1 MLLHVAP
8 KMIFHEV
15 SLSCRST
22 FVLLPVCPV
31 NSSQNEQN
39 EHTSTW
45 FFLRKCDNF
54 CCLSKADN
62 IGRELTCTGQVFM
75 KIELCSRLSSQT
87 VCCTTAK
94 PVGPLRMFAL
104 RSAVVLT
111 YLVVATGRRHADSL
125 GQLNPEDVAKA
136 EEKTAEVLESLT
148 PHGGDGKMIPIEAS
162 FQVASTM
169 GDMPVKTKMTL
180 LMSHVSTASDSETPS
195 LVCQLTA
202 KNEVAAS
209 NFAKSLKEYWDAKVA
224 FLGMAPPV
232 TCPCQGCKAFNY
244 MNIVKFW
251 HLTKKYKRHRDI
263 KRQCIIIMQNK
274 SE

>member
-1 MLLHVAP
+1 
-8 KMIFHEV
+8 MI
-15 SLSCRST
+15 
-22 FVLLPVCPV
+22 
-31 NSSQNEQN
+31 
-39 EHTSTW
+39 TW
-45 FFLRKCDNF
+45 FFLRNGAKF
-54 CCLSKADN
+54 CCLNTADTV
-62 IGRELTCTGQVFM
+62 GRELTCIGQM
-75 KIELCSRLSSQT
+75 SMMETNLCSRLSSQT

-111 YLVVATGRRHADSL
+111 YLVVATCRRHADSL

-244 MNIVKFW
+244 MNI
-251 HLTKKYKRHRDI
+251 LSSDI
-263 KRQCIIIMQNK
+263 GQRNTNDIATSNDNLASYSRII
-274 SE
+274 